1 MTNESTHRPRAAI
14 LCLALICYMPVSLMA
29 AETPPAAPAGFPAPR
44 LQSLLEIDTTQSTP
58 RPLTIKGWKTRAD
71 TKTLFIRTSE
81 LPMFDIHVSF
91 AAGSAR
97 DTDMPG
103 LAGVT
108 FSLLNE
114 GIEGKTDHA
123 AISETFDGL
132 GAKLGMTL
140 DQERATYSL
149 RSLSDPEKSAPA
161 LQLFSQILGQPSL
174 SDEALVRVKSELRGL
189 LQSRQQQPE
198 EIAFL
203 RLRALLAP
211 ETAYARSIYGTD
223 AGLASITRQAVQD
236 FHRQAYSARQ
246 AQITVV
252 GDLTVEQAQTI
263 SLQIANAL
271 PDTPVSTSPAVPFKL
286 TGTEMTYPI
295 ERPQEQIH
303 VLFGQPSVS
312 RQHDDFV
319 ALNAATLIFGN
330 GRNSRLITELR
341 HKRGLV
347 YYAGIRTKDW
357 AGSGLTTISLDTSP
371 QFADGTV
378 ALVRSMLSDYLRDGP
393 TQEELDHLKRRLANM
408 SAVGSASNEQILER
422 LVEINR
428 HHLPLD
434 LDFFVEQVQR
444 LTLKEIKTAL
454 GKHLTD
460 DQWRVVTVG
469 PTVEQLPLPQPVIA
483 PADAPSRN
491 TCRADASFVA
501 S

>member
-1 MTNESTHRPRAAI
+1 MNKSTHGPRAAI
-14 LCLALICYMPVSLMA
+14 FCLALIGCLPVILMA
-29 AETPPAAPAGFPAPR
+29 ADTPPPAPTGFPASV

-58 RPLTIKGWKTRAD
+58 RPLTIKGWKTRAN

-91 AAGSAR
+91 PAGSAR
-97 DTDMPG
+97 DSDKPG

-114 GIEGKTDHA
+114 GVEGKTDHA

-140 DQERATYSL
+140 DQERVTYSL
-149 RSLSDPEKSAPA
+149 RSLSDTEKSAPA
-161 LQLFSQILGQPSL
+161 LHLFSQILGQPSL
-174 SDEALVRVKSELRGL
+174 SKEALVRVKSELRGL
-189 LQSRQQQPE
+189 LQSRQQEPT
-198 EIAFL
+198 EIASL
-203 RLRALLAP
+203 RLQELLAP
-211 ETAYARSIYGTD
+211 ETPYARSIYGTD
-223 AGLASITRQAVQD
+223 AGLATITRQAVQD

-246 AQITVV
+246 AQITLV

-271 PDTPVSTSPAVPFKL
+271 PDTPVNTSPAEPFKP
-286 TGTEMTYPI
+286 TGTDMTSHI

-312 RQHDDFV
+312 RQHEDFV
-319 ALNAATLIFGN
+319 ALYAATLIFGN

-347 YYAGIRTKDW
+347 YGASIQTRDW
-357 AGSGLTTISLDTSP
+357 AGSGLTTLSLDTSA

-378 ALVRSMLSDYLRDGP
+378 TLVKSMLIDYLRDGP
-393 TQEELDHLKRRLANM
+393 TEEELDHLKRRLANR
-408 SAVGSASNEQILER
+408 SVIGSASNEQILER

-434 LDFFVEQVQR
+434 LDFFVQQVQR
-444 LTLKEIKTAL
+444 LTLKQIKTAL
-454 GKHLTD
+454 DKHLTD

-469 PTVEQLPLPQPVIA
+469 PTVEQLPLALPAIA
-483 PADAPSRN
+483 PADNPSQS

>member
-1 MTNESTHRPRAAI
+1 MNESTHGPRAAI
-14 LCLALICYMPVSLMA
+14 FCLALICLPVSLMA
-29 AETPPAAPAGFPAPR
+29 ADTPPPAPTGFPASV

-91 AAGSAR
+91 PAGSALEN
-97 DTDMPG
+97 DKPG
-103 LAGVT
+103 LAGMT

-114 GIEGKTDHA
+114 GVEGKTDHA

-132 GAKLGMTL
+132 GAKLGLKL

-161 LQLFSQILGQPSL
+161 LHLFSQILGQPSL
-174 SDEALVRVKSELRGL
+174 SDEALARVKSELRGL

-198 EIAFL
+198 EIASL
-203 RLRALLAP
+203 RLQELLAP
-211 ETAYARSIYGTD
+211 ETPYARSIYGTD
-223 AGLASITRQAVQD
+223 AGLATITRQAVQD

-246 AQITVV
+246 AQITLV

-271 PDTPVSTSPAVPFKL
+271 PDTPVNTSPAEPFKP
-286 TGTEMTYPI
+286 TGTDMTSHI

-312 RQHDDFV
+312 RQHEDFV
-319 ALNAATLIFGN
+319 ALYATTLIFGN

-347 YYAGIRTKDW
+347 YGASVQSRDW
-357 AGSGLTTISLDTSP
+357 AGSGLMTISLDTSP

-378 ALVRSMLSDYLRDGP
+378 ALVRTMFSDYLRDGP

-408 SAVGSASNEQILER
+408 SVIGSASNEQILER

-434 LDFFVEQVQR
+434 LEFFVQQVQR
-444 LTLKEIKTAL
+444 LTLKQIKAAL
-454 GKHLTD
+454 NKHLTD

-469 PTVEQLPLPQPVIA
+469 PTVEQLPLAQPAIA
-483 PADAPSRN
+483 PADTPSQS